1 MNEQAFELLLEKHR
15 ESDRRQERIEQKV
28 DELLAFKWQMLG
40 GTVVISILFNL
51 GLFLL
56 KWG

>member
-28 DELLAFKWQMLG
+28 DELLAFKWQMMIVTG
-40 GTVVISILFNL
+40 K
-51 GLFLL
+51 LL
-56 KWG
+56 

>member
-28 DELLAFKWQMLG
+28 DEL
-40 GTVVISILFNL
+40 
-51 GLFLL
+51 
-56 KWG
+56 

>member
-15 ESDRRQERIEQKV
+15 ESDRRQERMEQKI

-40 GTVVISILFNL
+40 GTVIVSILFNV
-51 GLFLL
+51 GVSYLF
-56 KWG
+56 KG